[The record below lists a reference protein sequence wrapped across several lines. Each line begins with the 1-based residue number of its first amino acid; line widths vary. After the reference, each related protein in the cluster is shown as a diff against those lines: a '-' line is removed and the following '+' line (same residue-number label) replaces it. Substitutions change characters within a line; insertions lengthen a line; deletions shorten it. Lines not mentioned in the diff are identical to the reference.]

1 MVPDTPVEKCSIGYK
16 SNILYLRRNY
26 NTSMK
31 GEKRRYVRPAVIRIE
46 LDYSIS
52 LVMMTSAPPPPP
64 PRRRLGGSKPE
75 DPFASPFSDKPFN

>member
-1 MVPDTPVEKCSIGYK
+1 M
-16 SNILYLRRNY
+16 NR
-26 NTSMK
+26 
-31 GEKRRYVRPAVIRIE
+31 EKRRYVRPAVIRIE

-64 PRRRLGGSKPE
+64 PRRGLGSKPD

>member
-1 MVPDTPVEKCSIGYK
+1 
-16 SNILYLRRNY
+16 
-26 NTSMK
+26 MK
-31 GEKRRYVRPAVIRIE
+31 GKKRRYVRPAVIRIE

-64 PRRRLGGSKPE
+64 PRRSIGGSKPD